1 MSWNA
6 RDRVKWLL
14 SSRFRQNLTA
24 RRVREAEVRR
34 LRLNIDARMFVR
46 EIYHQ
51 QLYENDELRL
61 KPEPFAY
68 TARRQLDEALSHA
81 PTEIDPQV
89 ARALLE
95 HALAERA
102 RWIIDASFTAD
113 QLQHGASDPP
123 SVDRYEFKIQI
134 DDQPGLGN
142 VTYRVC
148 TRCQQG
154 VLDNIT
160 VAAEIG
166 CGGVGRRALDEL
178 QQRWVG
184 YKFNTT
190 GQRSTARG
198 FYDRCRMTSSSP
210 WLYELNGCPHLAVTY
225 SGSGYRG
232 VETYGINTYLMRW
245 ARRKYKRLRAFKRFR
260 WSARARRRPAR

>member
-1 MSWNA
+1 MSDDAAQADMNKPTNAAPEPPTSKERKVGHTTIMSVLECPWSDEPMSWNA

-14 SSRFRQNLTA
+14 SSRFRQDLTA
-24 RRVREAEVRR
+24 RRAREAEVRR

-61 KPEPFAY
+61 KPEQFAN
-68 TARRQLDEALSHA
+68 AVRGQLDEALSHA

-113 QLQHGASDPP
+113 QPQHRMSSDPP
-123 SVDRYEFKIQI
+123 SIDRYEFKIQT

-166 CGGVGRRALDEL
+166 CGGVGRRAL
-178 QQRWVG
+178 V
-184 YKFNTT
+184 
-190 GQRSTARG
+190 
-198 FYDRCRMTSSSP
+198 CRNLT
-210 WLYELNGCPHLAVTY
+210 
-225 SGSGYRG
+225 
-232 VETYGINTYLMRW
+232 
-245 ARRKYKRLRAFKRFR
+245 RFT
-260 WSARARRRPAR
+260 